1 MSVRFGVNPIG
12 WSNDDLRELGGKT
25 PLETCLAEA
34 KQAGYEGIELGHK
47 FPREAKAL
55 KAVLGAHG
63 LDLVSGWYSSE
74 LLLRDAAAELK
85 HLRAHLDLLKALG
98 SKILIFAE
106 TSNATHGN
114 RDVPLSKRPVM
125 KPAQW
130 REFGQRMTEVA
141 EAVAKEGV
149 TLAYHHHMGTVVQS
163 GEDIDSFM
171 EATGPA
177 VKLLLDTG
185 HATFGGAD
193 PVALARKYRN
203 RVAHVHCKDVRKDVL
218 AEARAKDWSFLDA
231 VVAGCFTVPGDGMVD
246 YPAFFKELPGYSGW
260 LVVEAE
266 QDPEKANPLKYATL
280 GCANLKRY
288 AKDARLS

>member
-34 KQAGYEGIELGHK
+34 RQAGYEGIELGHK

-55 KAVLGAHG
+55 KAVLSAHG

>member
-34 KQAGYEGIELGHK
+34 RQAGYEGIELGHK

-55 KAVLGAHG
+55 KAVLSAHG

-74 LLLRDAAAELK
+74 LLLRDAQEEMK

-149 TLAYHHHMGTVVQS
+149 ALAYHHHMGTVVQS
-163 GEDIDSFM
+163 GEGIDSFM

-193 PVALARKYRN
+193 PVALAKKYRN

-288 AKDARLS
+288 AKDAKLS